1 MLKYFMKMVLRNKT
15 SLLWGLIFPLAL
27 MSLFKLTFSNISS
40 TENTLD
46 TRKIAVVLDGSGIY
60 QENFKTVM
68 DELSKQ
74 DSEDDL
80 TVEVSY
86 TDEKEAS
93 AGLDN
98 GDYDFYYV
106 VGDEDITV
114 HLGEKYGVATGMIA
128 REIADTYKFNMDI
141 INECL
146 KTDPAKIGEIT
157 ESLGNRLDYIAM
169 EKEEE
174 ADVYMWYYVST
185 LVMGILFDYALG
197 LRVLATVRADVAGSA
212 MRVALSSSSK
222 TRMVVY
228 CLFAQLV
235 SSLAKTAVHLLFMQF
250 VIGIDIAS
258 KAGIIA
264 VAIVATTVFSICLG
278 ILLGMFFK
286 GDVQSRENK
295 TLGFVMLS
303 VFISGEM
310 IVSLPGYIEK
320 YAPVINRINPATIFN
335 KIFYRILLCENKGDL
350 AMNLLILTI
359 ASLVMLTASII
370 ILRRE
375 TYASL

>member
-15 SLLWGLIFPLAL
+15 ALLWGLIFPIAL

-146 KTDPAKIGEIT
+146 KTDPTKIGEIT

-264 VAIVATTVFSICLG
+264 IAIVATTVFSICLG

>member
-15 SLLWGLIFPLAL
+15 NLLWGLIFPIAL

-40 TENTLD
+40 SENTLD
-46 TRKIAVVLDGSGIY
+46 TRKIAVVLDGSGLY

-74 DSEDDL
+74 DSEGGL
-80 TVEVSY
+80 AVEVSY

-93 AGLDN
+93 SGLDN

-146 KTDPAKIGEIT
+146 KTDPTKIGEIT

>member
-1 MLKYFMKMVLRNKT
+1 MLKHFMKMVLRNKT
-15 SLLWGLIFPLAL
+15 NLLWGLIFPIAL

-74 DSEDDL
+74 DSEDGL

-93 AGLDN
+93 TGLDN
-98 GDYDFYYV
+98 GDYDFCYV

-146 KTDPAKIGEIT
+146 KTDPTKIGEIT
-157 ESLGNRLDYIAM
+157 ESLGDRLDYIAM

-264 VAIVATTVFSICLG
+264 IAIVATTVFSICLG

>member
-1 MLKYFMKMVLRNKT
+1 MLKHFMKMVLRNKT
-15 SLLWGLIFPLAL
+15 NLLWGLIFPIAL

-40 TENTLD
+40 SENTLD

-74 DSEDDL
+74 DSEDGL

-264 VAIVATTVFSICLG
+264 IAIVATTVFSICLG

>member
-15 SLLWGLIFPLAL
+15 ALLWGLIFPIAL

-146 KTDPAKIGEIT
+146 KTDPTKIGEIT